1 MKNSYE
7 NSFKLGL
14 KPDDMTRLKD
24 MSLLSGK
31 SVSSLVSQLVNDAQN
46 NKKLKNEK
54 LEYITLGIDE
64 KTFLSIDK
72 LSKQYKLSRIETLR
86 QLIKQFIGK

>member
-24 MSLLSGK
+24 MSLLSGQ
-31 SVSSLVSQLVNDAQN
+31 SVSSMVSQLVNDAQN
-46 NKKLKNEK
+46 NKLKNEK

-72 LSKQYKLSRIETLR
+72 LSKEYNLSRIETLR

>member
-72 LSKQYKLSRIETLR
+72 LSKEYNLSRIKTLR
-86 QLIKQFIGK
+86 QLIKQFIG

>member
-54 LEYITLGIDE
+54 LEYITLRIDE
-64 KTFLSIDK
+64 NTFKTIDK